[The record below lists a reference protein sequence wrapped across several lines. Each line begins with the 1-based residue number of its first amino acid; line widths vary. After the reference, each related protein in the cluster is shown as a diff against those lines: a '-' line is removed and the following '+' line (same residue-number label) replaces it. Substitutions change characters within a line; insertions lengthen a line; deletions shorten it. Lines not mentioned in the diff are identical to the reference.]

1 MSAVIMVVGTALFL
15 AVPEWL
21 MGLFAS
27 DPATIEA
34 GATALRIIS
43 AGFIVSAVSV
53 TSSGALEGLGMGTP
67 SLIIS
72 LFRYT
77 AGHPPRGLYP
87 QPLLRRL
94 RRVERLLDRG
104 GRRRRRL
111 GGRLP
116 PLRDGKGA
124 VKQQAPF
131 GMESKGALCMRS
143 LAPL

>member
-1 MSAVIMVVGTALFL
+1 
-15 AVPEWL
+15 
-21 MGLFAS
+21 MGLFAK

-77 AGHPPRGLYP
+77 VVHHPRGLYP
-87 QPLLRRL
+87 QPILRRL
-94 RRVERLLDRG
+94 RRVERLLDLGGR
-104 GRRRRRL
+104 GRRRR

-116 PLRDGKGA
+116 PLRDGKSA
-124 VKQQAPF
+124 VKAESPF
-131 GMESKGALCMRS
+131 SAWSRKGLSVCAHCAALTRNS
-143 LAPL
+143 GGFQRPRR